1 MQRLIWTII
10 ASFVMT
16 VVFGQIMI
24 PWLKKLKFGQTIY
37 DLGPESHKKKQGTP
51 TMGGII
57 FAIPALIAGC
67 AFAYGE
73 ARFDH
78 LLMIVVSAVGFGLV
92 GFVDDFIK
100 VKLKRSLGLTPKQK
114 LVPQIILAAGLSV
127 WAYLTPSIGAEL
139 TVPFFN
145 VSWNLGWVY
154 IPVMMFIL
162 VGTVNSANLLDG
174 LDGLLAGCSMIDFI
188 AMMLICLTMAAANG
202 ANSANLLNTAIMAGA
217 MAGALM
223 SFLRFN
229 GYPARVFMGDVG
241 SFFIGGML
249 VGTVNSANLLDGLDG
264 LLAGCSMIDFIAMML
279 ICLTMAAANGA
290 NSANLLNTAIMA
302 GAMAGALMSF
312 LRFNGYPARVFM
324 GDVGSFFIGGALVG
338 LTMVTRLSL
347 LLPVIALAMFVSS
360 LSDIIQVGYF
370 KYTKKKYGAGRR
382 VFKMAP
388 LHHHFE
394 LSGMPE
400 TRIVTMYYI
409 ATAALCLLAMLG
421 FVA

>member
-10 ASFVMT
+10 AAFAMT
-16 VVFGQIMI
+16 VVLGPIMI

-57 FAIPALIAGC
+57 FAIPAVIAAM
-67 AFAYGE
+67 AFAYGDT
-73 ARFDH
+73 RFEYP
-78 LLMIVVSAVGFGLV
+78 LMITVSALGFGLI

-100 VKLKRSLGLTPKQK
+100 VKLKRSLGLTPMQK
-114 LVPQIILAAGLSV
+114 IVPQVALSLVLAI
-127 WAYLTPSIGAEL
+127 WAYKTESIGSSL

-145 VSWNLGWVY
+145 VEWNIGWFY
-154 IPVMMFIL
+154 IPVMMFVM

-188 AMMLICLTMAAANG
+188 TMMIIALCMAAVNG
-202 ANSANLLNTAIMAGA
+202 ANSSNLLNTAIYAGA

-223 SFLRFN
+223 RFLRFN
-229 GYPARVFMGDVG
+229 AH
-241 SFFIGGML
+241 
-249 VGTVNSANLLDGLDG
+249 
-264 LLAGCSMIDFIAMML
+264 
-279 ICLTMAAANGA
+279 
-290 NSANLLNTAIMA
+290 
-302 GAMAGALMSF
+302 
-312 LRFNGYPARVFM
+312 PARVFM

-338 LTMVTRLSL
+338 MAMVTRLSL
-347 LLPVIALAMFVSS
+347 LLPIIAIAMFASS
-360 LSDIIQVGYF
+360 VSDIIQVSWF
-370 KYTKKKYGAGRR
+370 KYTKRKYGAGRR

-400 TRIVTMYYI
+400 TSVVTMYYLV
-409 ATAALCLLAMLG
+409 TAVLCLLALLG

>member
-10 ASFVMT
+10 AAFAMT
-16 VVFGQIMI
+16 VVLGPIVI

-57 FAIPALIAGC
+57 FAIPALIAAL
-67 AFAYGE
+67 AFGYGDS
-73 ARFDH
+73 RFDYA
-78 LLMIVVSAVGFGLV
+78 LMIAVSALGFGLI

-100 VKLKRSLGLTPKQK
+100 VKLKRSLGLTPMQK
-114 LVPQIILAAGLSV
+114 IVPQLALSIGLAV
-127 WAYLTPSIGAEL
+127 WAYLNPTIGSSL
-139 TVPFFN
+139 RIPFFN
-145 VSWNLGWVY
+145 VEWDLGWFY
-154 IPVMMFIL
+154 IPVMVFVM

-174 LDGLLAGCSMIDFI
+174 LDGLLSGCSMIDFI
-188 AMMLICLTMAAANG
+188 TMMLICLTMAAADP
-202 ANSANLLNTAIMAGA
+202 ANSGNYMNTAIFAGA
-217 MAGALM
+217 MVGALM

-229 GYPARVFMGDVG
+229 AYPAR
-241 SFFIGGML
+241 
-249 VGTVNSANLLDGLDG
+249 T
-264 LLAGCSMIDFIAMML
+264 
-279 ICLTMAAANGA
+279 
-290 NSANLLNTAIMA
+290 
-302 GAMAGALMSF
+302 
-312 LRFNGYPARVFM
+312 FM

-338 LTMVTRLSL
+338 MTTVTRLSL

-360 LSDIIQVGYF
+360 LSDIIQIGYF

-382 VFKMAP
+382 IFKMAP

-400 TRIVTMYYI
+400 TRVITMYYVV
-409 ATAALCLLAMLG
+409 TAALCLLAMLG